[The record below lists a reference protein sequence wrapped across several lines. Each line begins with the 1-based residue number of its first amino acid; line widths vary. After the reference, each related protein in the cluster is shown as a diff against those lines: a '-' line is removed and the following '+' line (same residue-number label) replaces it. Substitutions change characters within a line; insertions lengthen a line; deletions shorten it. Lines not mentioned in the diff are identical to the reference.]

1 MYFLVTFLRGIMV
14 GVERG
19 RQTLASGGGIYVFLV
34 LQQINLPSLGGFL
47 QMGQF

>member
-34 LQQINLPSLGGFL
+34 LQQIPSLGGFL